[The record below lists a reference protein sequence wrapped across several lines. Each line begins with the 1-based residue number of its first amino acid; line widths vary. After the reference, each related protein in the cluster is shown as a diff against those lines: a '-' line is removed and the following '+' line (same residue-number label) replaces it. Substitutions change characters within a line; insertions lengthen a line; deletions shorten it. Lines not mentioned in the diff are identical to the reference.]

1 MPDHTSFISYFFQ
14 LFPAFAQNAHL
25 LGRMLLSGE
34 PVGVHQLEPVTTSL
48 VVVALVVCTGLTI
61 GTMFRHV
68 PSAVEPETRLSVRT
82 FFEVFI
88 TYFYGLVK
96 DVMGDEKARKYF
108 PVIGTSALVIFFS
121 NALGL
126 IPGFLPPTSNLN
138 VTLGCALFVYIFFNY
153 YGFKENGF
161 GYIKHLFG
169 PWLGPLGIPIN
180 VLIFLVEFLSVFV
193 IRPATLAIRLMINMA
208 VDHLVVGTFLGLFA
222 LLVPLPSMVL
232 GVIVIAVQTLVF
244 CLLSS
249 VYIKLATEHEEH

>member
-1 MPDHTSFISYFFQ
+1 MPEHTSFLTYLFTI
-14 LFPAFAQNAHL
+14 FPALGQNAH
-25 LGRMLLSGE
+25 GFGHMLLSGE
-34 PVGVHQLEPVTTSL
+34 PVEAHHLEPVATSL
-48 VVVALVVCTGLTI
+48 LVVLFLVGAALTV
-61 GTMFRHV
+61 GTMAKNLRQSV
-68 PSAVEPETRLSVRT
+68 PPETHLSLRT
-82 FFEVFI
+82 FFEIFI
-88 TYFYGLVK
+88 GYFYGLAR
-96 DVMGDEKARKYF
+96 DVMGEQKARTYF

-126 IPGFLPPTSNLN
+126 LPGFLPPTSNLN
-138 VTLGCALFVYIFFNY
+138 VTLGCALFVYLFFNY

-161 GYIKHLFG
+161 GYVKHLFG

-180 VLIFLVEFLSVFV
+180 LLIFLVEALSVFV

-222 LLVPLPSMVL
+222 LLVPIPAMVL
-232 GVIVIAVQTLVF
+232 GVIVIIVQTLVF